1 MRIHPS
7 ILILFVS
14 VAAIGLYS
22 CDKEEE
28 PIVPTTGQYLQEL
41 YGPAP
46 TFQPEGTPHQ
56 RVLLEDFT
64 GHDCG
69 NCPNG
74 HLRAAELL
82 ESIGDD
88 IAVVAIHAGS
98 LAEPLQPD
106 YPNDWTTPEGQYY
119 LLTQVGQ
126 DIMPKG
132 RINRR
137 PGASTIFSPSAWS
150 AQVSEAIAE
159 VPNVNLQVKANYQ
172 PDGNHW
178 NVHVFSE
185 WLQNSIGNYK
195 LVIMLTES
203 GIVAPQL
210 YYDSNPSYIPDYHHE
225 HMLRATGTGATGRSV
240 YVNPIAGTNDVE
252 SYTFE
257 WNDEWIADSC
267 EVIAFLTDGD
277 NGRVMNVAKTKL
289 VQ

>member
-1 MRIHPS
+1 MKSNRIVH
-7 ILILFVS
+7 ILTAFFVS
-14 VAAIGLYS
+14 ALFTS
-22 CDKEEE
+22 CDEIEQ
-28 PIVPTTGQYLQEL
+28 PIVEYGVYRDDL

-46 TFQPEGTPHQ
+46 SFEPMSSPQQH
-56 RVLLEDFT
+56 VLLEDFT

-82 ESIGDD
+82 ETYEED

-98 LAEPLQPD
+98 LAAPLPPE

-137 PGASTIFSPSAWS
+137 PGASTIFSPSAW
-150 AQVSEAIAE
+150 AGQVADAIAD
-159 VPNVNLQVKANYQ
+159 VPAVNMQVKANYQ
-172 PDGNHW
+172 SSNNHW

-185 WLQNSIGNYK
+185 WLENSVGNYK
-195 LVIMLTES
+195 LVVMLTES
-203 GIVAPQL
+203 GIEAPQL
-210 YYDSNPSYIPDYHHE
+210 FYGNDPEYIEEYHHE
-225 HMLRATGTGATGRSV
+225 HMLRTTGTGATGLTV
-240 YVNPIAGTNDVE
+240 FTDPTDGTTALE
-252 SYTFE
+252 SYTFD
-257 WNDEWIADSC
+257 WNSAWVPDSC

-277 NGRVMNVAKTKL
+277 NGRVMNVSKTKL

>member
-1 MRIHPS
+1 MKSNLIKR
-7 ILILFVS
+7 ILFALTCS
-14 VAAIGLYS
+14 VVLMA
-22 CDKEEE
+22 CDEEE
-28 PIVPTTGQYLQEL
+28 DPIIESGSYRSDL

-46 TFQPEGTPHQ
+46 TFNPIGSPLQH
-56 RVLLEDFT
+56 VLLEDFT

-74 HLRAAELL
+74 HLRAAELADTYD
-82 ESIGDD
+82 EK

-98 LAEPLQPD
+98 LAAPLAPD
-106 YPNDWTTPEGQYY
+106 YPDDWTTPEGSYY

-132 RINRR
+132 RVNRR
-137 PGASTIFSPSAWS
+137 PGASTIFSPSAWTG
-150 AQVSEAIAE
+150 QVTEAIAQQ
-159 VPNVNLQVKANYQ
+159 PPVNMQVKANHQ
-172 PDGNHW
+172 STNNHW

-185 WLQNSIGNYK
+185 WLQNTSGNYK

-210 YYDSNPSYIPDYHHE
+210 FYGNDPEYIEEYHHE
-225 HMLRATGTGATGRSV
+225 HMLRATGTGATGLTV
-240 YVNPIAGTNDVE
+240 FTNPTAGTNDVE
-252 SYTFE
+252 SYTFDWNSE
-257 WNDEWIADSC
+257 WVADSC

-277 NGRVMNVAKTKL
+277 NGRVLNVAKTKL